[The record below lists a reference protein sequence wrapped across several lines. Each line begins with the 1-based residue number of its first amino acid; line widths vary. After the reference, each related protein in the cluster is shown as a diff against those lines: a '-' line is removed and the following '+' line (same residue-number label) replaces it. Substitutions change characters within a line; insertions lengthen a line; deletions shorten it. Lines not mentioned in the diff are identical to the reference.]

1 MLLEDLVALEQFLH
15 LGFLQQFLEQLLQC
29 LVFLQ
34 QLLEDLHLQVQFVCL
49 GGMSLR
55 RLHMDKHLVLKLLQ
69 QVLRLLQPLGTSL
82 QRSGSRPWA
91 GSSTWRILLSHG
103 GSTST

>member
-1 MLLEDLVALEQFLH
+1 MLLEDLVDLEQFLH
-15 LGFLQQFLEQLLQC
+15 LELLPQFLEQLLQC

-55 RLHMDKHLVLKLLQ
+55 RLHMDKHLVQQLLE
-69 QVLRLLQPLGTSL
+69 VLRLLQPLGTSL